1 MSEEQSKDIN
11 EKIENSVELDQI
23 TDELNKISRSVCNLY
38 SRVWAVT
45 SSCYLN
51 TFNSSDPSDRANV
64 VEMANELFNDVVRM
78 TNIGL
83 MGDDDDIEES
93 FE

>member
-1 MSEEQSKDIN
+1 MSEEQPKDL
-11 EKIENSVELDQI
+11 EKKAEDSVELDQI
-23 TDELNKISRSVCNLY
+23 SDELNKISRSVCNLY
-38 SRVWAVT
+38 SRIWAVT

-51 TFNSSDPSDRANV
+51 TFNSSDPSDRTNI

-83 MGDDDDIEES
+83 DGDDDEEL

>member
-1 MSEEQSKDIN
+1 MSESKDIDKKN
-11 EKIENSVELDQI
+11 EDPVEIDRI
-23 TDELNKISRSVCNLY
+23 SDELSRISRSVCNLY
-38 SRVWAVT
+38 SRIWAVT

-51 TFNSSDPSDRANV
+51 TFNSSDPSDRTNV
-64 VEMANELFNDVVRM
+64 VEMANELFTDVVRM

-83 MGDDDDIEES
+83 DYDDDAEEQ

>member
-1 MSEEQSKDIN
+1 MSESKDIDKKN
-11 EKIENSVELDQI
+11 EDPVEIDRI
-23 TDELNKISRSVCNLY
+23 SDELSRISRSVCNLY
-38 SRVWAVT
+38 SRIWAVT

-51 TFNSSDPSDRANV
+51 TFNSSDPSDRTNV
-64 VEMANELFNDVVRM
+64 VEMANELFTDVVRM

-83 MGDDDDIEES
+83 DYDDDVEEQ